1 MAALN
6 TGAGYFIAAE
16 GCGAVQQTSV
26 HRRQLRYYDMPA
38 NTPLASAV
46 PRRLTSKL
54 PDVGTTI
61 FTVMSQLAN
70 EHGAINLSQ
79 GFPDYPCHPAL
90 LDALARAAH
99 AGHNQYAPMAG
110 LPSLRQAIAAK
121 LQLSRGIAI
130 DADQEITVTAGA
142 TQAIFT
148 AITAVLHAGEEAI
161 VLDPSYDSYA
171 PAIAAQGGVPVRV
184 NLRAPDYA
192 VDWQEVERA
201 VTPRTRLILINNPNN
216 PSTSLFSSTDL
227 DALAA
232 IAERHDLFVL
242 ADEVYEHLVFDGLEH
257 RSVLAHPALRA
268 RSFAIYSFGKTFH
281 ATGWKIGYC
290 VAPPDMTLEFRKI
303 HQFLVFAVNS
313 PAQHALAEHLAEP
326 GHWQTLPAFFQAKRD
341 RLAPGLTAAGFRL
354 LPSRGTYF
362 QLANFSG
369 VRPDMS
375 DVEFARWLTTGHG
388 VACIP
393 LSVFHANGHDAKLV
407 RFCFAKRDATLDA
420 ASARL
425 ASLSA

>member
-1 MAALN
+1 MPRPPAPAAPQR
-6 TGAGYFIAAE
+6 F
-16 GCGAVQQTSV
+16 V
-26 HRRQLRYYDMPA
+26 
-38 NTPLASAV
+38 
-46 PRRLTSKL
+46 SKL

-90 LDALARAAH
+90 LDALARAAQ

-110 LPSLRQAIAAK
+110 LPALRHAIAAK
-121 LQLSRGIAI
+121 LQLSRSIAV
-130 DADQEITVTAGA
+130 DADQEITITAGA

-148 AITAVLHAGEEAI
+148 AIATVLHAGDEAI

-171 PAIAAQGGVPVRV
+171 PAIAAQGARPVRID
-184 NLRAPDYA
+184 LRAPDYV
-192 VDWQEVERA
+192 VDWRQVEDA

-216 PSTSLFSSTDL
+216 PSTSIFSVADL

-290 VAPPDMTLEFRKI
+290 VAPPIMTNEFRKI
-303 HQFLVFAVNS
+303 HQFLVFAVNA
-313 PAQHALAEHLAEP
+313 PAQHALAEHLADP
-326 GHWQTLPAFFQAKRD
+326 AHWQALPDFFEAKRD
-341 RLAPGLTAAGFRL
+341 RLAPGLRAAGFGL

-362 QLANFSG
+362 QLADFRGING
-369 VRPDMS
+369 DMN
-375 DVEFARWLTTGHG
+375 DVAFARWLTVEHG

-393 LSVFHANGHDAKLV
+393 LSVFHADGHDAGLV
-407 RFCFAKRDATLDA
+407 RFCFAKRDETLDA
-420 ASARL
+420 ASVRL
-425 ASLSA
+425 ASLNT